1 MTTLTMTTP
10 APTTPAPAA
19 TVPVEPVDALLAA
32 ARSGLQDARARA
44 CPHDRYRAAYA
55 AALRAATA
63 VLAARARPCPARRGP
78 RGVWGLLTA
87 HAPELAEWSDYFRL
101 IAPVHPERSDA
112 PSAAGTLTGATI
124 GITERLADDLVRDAA
139 LFCRQVEQ
147 VLHR

>member
-1 MTTLTMTTP
+1 MTAMMTTITP
-10 APTTPAPAA
+10 TAAPATPSA
-19 TVPVEPVDALLAA
+19 PSSADALLHA
-32 ARSGLQDARARA
+32 ARSGLHDARARTCA
-44 CPHDRYRAAYA
+44 IERYRAAYA

-63 VLAARARPCPARRGP
+63 VLAVRARPCPARSGP

-101 IAPVHPERSDA
+101 IAPIPPEPGAAASM
-112 PSAAGTLTGATI
+112 AGTLTGTTI